1 MNKTIF
7 REYDIRGVVD
17 TDFMISETDRLAN
30 AIGFFINEQESVSR
44 CIIIGRDAR
53 QSSPLISEMIKKTL
67 SKNGFSII
75 DIGIVPSP
83 VAYFAHHYYK
93 SAAVLMI
100 TASHNP
106 PEYNGIKIV
115 VDKTP
120 IWGKQIQKIYA
131 YYQEQ
136 KSVSY
141 GNQGKIQEI
150 DAVSDYINYMVKLFP
165 DLQGLF
171 LPVVFECAYATAGV
185 VLPSLIE
192 AMQFKGVCV
201 LHSEVGLNPLYP
213 ADPVVEKN
221 MIFVKEAIIKNSLAY
236 GIGFDGDADRMCV
249 MSDKGRLL
257 SGDLLLAL
265 FIKQIAL
272 QKNSFKAVCNVT
284 MSQLLFDYA
293 KANGVDLI
301 MVPTG
306 HAIIEA
312 KMREYGA
319 LVGGE
324 SSCHFFFKD
333 NYFGYDDGIYA
344 ALRFIQLMVQSKN
357 LSVEQLVDQIPQY
370 YISPEYRIACADEYK
385 FLVIQDVIEYCKKRR
400 TDLVINT
407 IDGVRIAFNN
417 GWAIVRAANT
427 QPVLSIRCEG
437 ITKNDLLAIKK
448 QVGDI
453 IKASTDIVIDLGR
466 LLEGQ

>member
-30 AIGFFINEQESVSR
+30 AIGFFISEQKCVSR
-44 CIIIGRDAR
+44 SIVIARDAR
-53 QSSPLISEMIKKTL
+53 QSSPLISDIIKKAL
-67 SKNGFSII
+67 NKSGFSII

-115 VDKTP
+115 VNKTP

-131 YYQEQ
+131 YYQEK
-136 KSVSY
+136 KSISY
-141 GNQGKIQEI
+141 GNQGKMQEI
-150 DAVSDYINYMVKLFP
+150 DAVTQYVNHMVTLFP
-165 DLQGLF
+165 DLRGLF
-171 LPVVFECAYATAGV
+171 LPVVFECAYATAGI

-192 AMQFKGVCV
+192 AMQFKGTHV
-201 LHSEVGLNPLYP
+201 LHSEVGLNPSYP

-221 MIFVKEAIIKNSLAY
+221 MVFVKESIVKHKLAY

-249 MSDKGRLL
+249 MTDEGRLL

-265 FIKQIAL
+265 FIKQIRS
-272 QKNSFKAVCNVT
+272 QKSSFKAVCNVT
-284 MSQLLFDYA
+284 MSQLLFDYT
-293 KANGVDLI
+293 KAHGVDLI

-333 NYFGYDDGIYA
+333 HYFGYDDGIYA
-344 ALRFIQLMVQSKN
+344 ALRFIQLIVQSKAV
-357 LSVEQLVDQIPQY
+357 SVEQLVNQIPQY
-370 YISPEYRIACADEYK
+370 YLSPEYRITCADEYK
-385 FLVIQDVIEYCKKRR
+385 FLVIQDVIQYCKKNR
-400 TDLVINT
+400 TDLVLNT
-407 IDGVRIAFNN
+407 IDGVRITFNN
-417 GWAIVRAANT
+417 GWAIIRAANT
-427 QPVLSIRCEG
+427 QPALSIRCEG

-448 QVGDI
+448 QVVAI
-453 IKASTDIVIDLGR
+453 IKESTTIGIDLGR
-466 LLEGQ
+466 LLEGE